1 MKNKMSEHTTHTLK
15 LDGKHRQ
22 LVDLNKDYS
31 NFETK
36 YTITPHTLD
45 LGKNFSIAVV
55 SQSALDGDSAPKMTS
70 VNGIYSNTIT
80 VDDPNSQY
88 ENYFLILQS
97 TEELREMK
105 VDVEIRPLQQQ
116 QQTHNINKRMIG
128 NERELDIIPMR
139 KEVEPELFTQPPPAP
154 APPAKNSNLYYKI
167 LIALFLLI
175 AGGFLAYY
183 FYKKSKNI
191 NISTPSVAIPSI
203 SPPSLTVPKPVIQAP
218 PEIKSSLRKP
228 VNAFSFDDRKK
239 STFLNNIPSKAK
251 SPFHSSSNTHLKTP
265 SKTPS
270 FFNTKNSKKM
280 DLLSSSSSSSSTS
293 SGSLFAKKSVRN
305 KNSTFSFQ

>member
-70 VNGIYSNTIT
+70 VNGIYTNTVT

-116 QQTHNINKRMIG
+116 QQAHDMNKRIIG
-128 NERELDIIPMR
+128 NERELDIIPTR
-139 KEVEPELFTQPPPAP
+139 KEVGPELFTQPLQ
-154 APPAKNSNLYYKI
+154 APPAKNRNLYYKI

-183 FYKKSKNI
+183 LYKKSKNI
-191 NISTPSVAIPSI
+191 TISPPSVVIPSV
-203 SPPSLTVPKPVIQAP
+203 SPPSLTAPKPPVIQAQ

-228 VNAFSFDDRKK
+228 VNAFSFDDRKR

-251 SPFHSSSNTHLKTP
+251 SPFHSNSNLKTP

-270 FFNTKNSKKM
+270 FFNTKNSRKM
-280 DLLSSSSSSSSTS
+280 DLLSSSSSSS